1 MHGQADF
8 PMAPT
13 RYSRGA
19 IWLHW
24 SIGLLVI
31 LNIALVLVRDNFDD
45 MARAMMGWHKAIGIL
60 VLVLT
65 LVRIAWRLTHRPP
78 PLPMMRAWERLLANL
93 VHFTFYLLLIA
104 IPLTGWLWMS
114 AATTHRPISFFGLFV
129 VPMLPVGQSKELADS
144 LGETHEIIGLLM
156 IGLILLHVAG
166 ALKHHFLDG
175 TNLLGRMI
183 PALRNR

>member
-8 PMAPT
+8 PTART
-13 RYSRGA
+13 QYSRVA

-31 LNIALVLVRDNFDD
+31 TNIVLVLVRENFDE
-45 MARAMMGWHKAIGIL
+45 MARTMMGWHKAIGIL
-60 VLVLT
+60 VLALT
-65 LVRIAWRLTHRPP
+65 LVRIVWRLTHRPP
-78 PLPMMRAWERLLANL
+78 PLPAMRIWERVLANL
-93 VHFTFYLLLIA
+93 VHFAFYLLLIA

-114 AATTHRPISFFGLFV
+114 AVMTPRPISFFGLFV
-129 VPMLPVGQSKELADS
+129 VPMLPVDQSKALAES
-144 LGETHEIIGLLM
+144 FGEVHETIGLLM
-156 IGLILLHVAG
+156 IALILLHVAG

-183 PALRNR
+183 PALRNC